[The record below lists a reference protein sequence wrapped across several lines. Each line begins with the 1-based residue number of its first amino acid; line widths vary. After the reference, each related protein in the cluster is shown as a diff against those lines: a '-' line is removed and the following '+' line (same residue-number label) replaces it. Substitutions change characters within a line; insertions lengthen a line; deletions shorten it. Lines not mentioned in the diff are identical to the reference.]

1 MLELFKATD
10 PQTKE
15 AAVSVL
21 KGEKPQGGDMMSM
34 FASMMGGAGAEG
46 AEGAEGEGGA
56 NPIAGMMQIV
66 K

>member
-34 FASMMGGAGAEG
+34 FASMMGGGQKKEALETAPESAPEIG
-46 AEGAEGEGGA
+46 
-56 NPIAGMMQIV
+56 
-66 K
+66 